1 MTKLKKLTI
10 EQFKDK
16 SKIDDLMKLIFWYSL
31 YSMSGKT
38 YDEFMK
44 G

>member
-16 SKIDDLMKLIFWYSL
+16 TKIDDLMKLLFWYSL
-31 YSMSGKT
+31 YTMSGKT
-38 YDEFMK
+38 YEEFIK
-44 G
+44 E